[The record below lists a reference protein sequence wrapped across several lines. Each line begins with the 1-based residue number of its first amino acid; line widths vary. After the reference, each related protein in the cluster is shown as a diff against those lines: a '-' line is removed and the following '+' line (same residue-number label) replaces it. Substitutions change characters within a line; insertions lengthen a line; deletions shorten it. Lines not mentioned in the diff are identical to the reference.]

1 MGMSIDGGS
10 NLDVQ
15 TILAGGSAFMSRLE
29 QWKTAK
35 EEHDRS
41 YERLGIGQN
50 VAAEMDKAARMTAEA
65 RLEAEAISKQAL
77 EAASKSQRTLNEFVA
92 TAKDEANRAMRA
104 AQEKEAEADRRLAA
118 AKEAHAAADAKL
130 AEADD
135 RLGKAKAAHEAV
147 LAASAALNKAVG

>member
-15 TILAGGSAFMSRLE
+15 TILAGGSAFMQRLE

-35 EEHDRS
+35 DEHDKA

-65 RLEAEAISKQAL
+65 KLEAEAISKQAL

-92 TAKDEANRAMRA
+92 TAKDEANRAMRS
-104 AQEKEAEADRRLAA
+104 AQEKEAEADRKLAA
-118 AKEAHAAADAKL
+118 AQELHAAAEAKHAAAEAKL
-130 AEADD
+130 ESVNAKEEAF
-135 RLGKAKAAHEAV
+135 RQAAAV
-147 LAASAALNKAVG
+147 LNKAS